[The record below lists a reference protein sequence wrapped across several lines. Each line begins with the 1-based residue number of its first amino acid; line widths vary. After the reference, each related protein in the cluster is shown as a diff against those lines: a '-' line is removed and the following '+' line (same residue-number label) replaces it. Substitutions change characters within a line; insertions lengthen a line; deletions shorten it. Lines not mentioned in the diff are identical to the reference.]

1 MSLFRR
7 ALVPFHGFSVL
18 VSTRGFKPASLK
30 FDSALGTRGFKSELW
45 HTCSV
50 LACLFRLSYVTCVA
64 CLFGLMALRTSYVT
78 CTCVPCLFRLV
89 ALRTSYVICVACLSW
104 LIPLRTSYLTSVACL
119 FLLMVLRTSYVT
131 CGVLDS
137 TCRLMLHVKHG
148 SLDLGLRERI
158 MLHLQYACFDSW
170 HD

>member
-1 MSLFRR
+1 MDWRKNEAYTRVVSLFRR

-18 VSTRGFKPASLK
+18 VSTLGFKRASLK

-89 ALRTSYVICVACLSW
+89 AGGFKNELCHMCSVLVLAHPFKNELSYVC
-104 LIPLRTSYLTSVACL
+104 SVLVSTHGFKNELCYMWRAWFDL
-119 FLLMVLRTSYVT
+119 PTHVT
-131 CGVLDS
+131 C
-137 TCRLMLHVKHG
+137 
-148 SLDLGLRERI
+148 
-158 MLHLQYACFDSW
+158 
-170 HD
+170 